1 MPFRTDQDYCY
12 PKHVGYKPADII
24 SAIDGTPFSKAAS
37 DTVDGLTRVMILHP
51 IACGVAFVAFALSC
65 GAGVVGSLLGAMVA
79 ALAWVLT
86 LVVMA
91 VDFSLFGVRNQVL
104 SLVLTSYLVLTD
116 QPGNQKPCQRAQ
128 SLPRLL
134 LCRDVDMSHSHD
146 PAILR
151 HVHCPFHMLQCPEG
165 EEDQLQN
172 KRRLLYN
179 NHYEDKAQTI
189 WITIVDQSEG

>member
-1 MPFRTDQDYCY
+1 
-12 PKHVGYKPADII
+12 
-24 SAIDGTPFSKAAS
+24 
-37 DTVDGLTRVMILHP
+37 MILHP

-104 SLVLTSYLVLTD
+104 SLVLADYHVLTD
-116 QPGNQKPCQRAQ
+116 QPGNQEPRQRAQ
-128 SLPRLL
+128 GLSRLL
-134 LCRDVDMSHSHD
+134 LGWNVDMPHSHD

-151 HVHCPFHMLQCPEG
+151 HVHCPLHVLQCPEG
-165 EEDQLQN
+165 EARQLQN

-179 NHYEDKAQTI
+179 NHDEDKAQAI
-189 WITIVDQSEG
+189 WIAIVFQYGEMNVARRR